1 MKFYETPNEG
11 SVMKTLLCLTML
23 FSFSAFA
30 EKKAAKKPNPDMN
43 LLGRID
49 EKTLNAEANNTV
61 KPVEVANAETSKVSF
76 GCKDSTG
83 KQYKQGEPG
92 YEACFSNIKAQHDMN
107 KMNKNNNNQTNADAN
122 SGTVNFKI
130 GD

>member
-1 MKFYETPNEG
+1 MKFF
-11 SVMKTLLCLTML
+11 LCLTML
-23 FSFSAFA
+23 LSFSAFA
-30 EKKAAKKPNPDMN
+30 EKKAPAKKASPDMN

-49 EKTLNAEANNTV
+49 EKTLNAEASTTV
-61 KPVEVANAETSKVSF
+61 KPIDSVNAETSKVSF

-92 YEACFSNIKAQHDMN
+92 YDACFSNIKAQHDMN
-107 KMNKNNNNQTNADAN
+107 KMNKNTNNPTNADAN
-122 SGTVNFKI
+122 TGSVNFKI